1 MRASTLPIR
10 LLPLS
15 ILTLLAACSTGDVK
29 YFNSPPTVTFI
40 APVDGD
46 ILEPESLIEFIAQ
59 VDDAQT
65 GAPDL
70 KVLWESNIDGELD
83 SAPPDSDGTVYYAT
97 NALTGGQ
104 HAITLTV
111 TDQDD
116 VSASASI
123 GITVGQGNTTVGAP
137 TITMLNPTEGAVLLS
152 TQVQNVLATIA
163 DDIDRPD
170 ALVVEILDVP
180 DGLIF
185 SGSPTVTGN
194 ISVPWDFSLGA
205 HSLTLTAVDSD
216 NHVAEVTTAFEM
228 VDGGAPTVTIQA
240 PRNNA
245 TVDTVQAVNFQ
256 GLVGDDLTPIES
268 LTVEWS
274 SDQMGTLSANPA
286 DSSGDTTFSAFLT
299 AGTHTV
305 TLSVSDTDGKVSRES
320 VIVNVDDPLSRD
332 DDGDGYSE
340 NQGDCE
346 DDNPLANPAMV
357 EICDD
362 SDNDCNG
369 YINDNSWD
377 SFEPNDTSGAAYDFG
392 AVGDSLWSNQTVN
405 LAGLTIHEDDDED
418 WYRWETGDIFI
429 IDNVDI
435 NVTVYGLPN
444 GGNYIVELWNM
455 EDNVV
460 VDSDSGSG
468 TLTVQYSGDWLE
480 DGEETWAV
488 NVHAMT
494 WPANS
499 CSTTYT
505 LVIRS

>member
-1 MRASTLPIR
+1 MRPALSLSV
-10 LLPLS
+10 PLA
-15 ILTLLAACSTGDVK
+15 LLAACNTNDVK
-29 YFNSPPTVTFI
+29 YYNSPPTVTFI
-40 APVDGD
+40 APADGD
-46 ILEPESLIEFIAQ
+46 ILEPGSLIEMIAQ

-65 GAPDL
+65 EAPDL
-70 KVLWESNIDGELD
+70 KVLWESDVDGELD
-83 SAPPDSDGTVYYAT
+83 TAPPDSDGTVYYAT
-97 NALTGGQ
+97 NGLTGGP

-111 TDQDD
+111 TDEDD

-123 GITVGQGNTTVGAP
+123 GITVGQGNQTIGAP

-152 TQVQNVLATIA
+152 TQAQNVLATVE

-170 ALVVEILDVP
+170 ALIVEILDVP

-194 ISVPWDFSLGA
+194 ISVPWNFSLGD
-205 HSLTLTAVDSD
+205 HQTTVTAVDTEG
-216 NHVAEVTTAFEM
+216 HIAEVTTNFEM

-245 TVDTVQAVNFQ
+245 TADTASPVNFQ

-268 LTVEWS
+268 LVVEWS
-274 SDQMGTLSANPA
+274 SDQMGVLSSAPA
-286 DSSGDTTFSAFLT
+286 DSSGDTTFAAYLT
-299 AGTHTV
+299 AGTHTI
-305 TLSVSDTDGKVSRES
+305 TLSVSDTDGKVTRES
-320 VIVNVDDPLSRD
+320 VVVNVDDPLSRD
-332 DDGDGYSE
+332 DDGDGYTE
-340 NQGDCE
+340 NQGDCN
-346 DDNPLANPAMV
+346 DADPLANPAMV

-362 SDNDCNG
+362 ADNDCNG
-369 YINDNSWD
+369 MINDNAWD
-377 SFEPNDTSGAAYDFG
+377 SFEVNDTISTPYDFG
-392 AVGDSLWSNQTVN
+392 SVGDSIWSNQTVN
-405 LAGLTIHEDDDED
+405 LAGLTLHEDDDED

-435 NVTVYGLPN
+435 YITVYGLPN
-444 GGNYIVELWNM
+444 GGNYIVELWNL

-468 TLTVQYSGDWLE
+468 TLAVQYTGDWLE
-480 DGEETWAV
+480 DGEESWAV
-488 NVHAMT
+488 RVHAMT

-499 CSTTYT
+499 CSSTYT